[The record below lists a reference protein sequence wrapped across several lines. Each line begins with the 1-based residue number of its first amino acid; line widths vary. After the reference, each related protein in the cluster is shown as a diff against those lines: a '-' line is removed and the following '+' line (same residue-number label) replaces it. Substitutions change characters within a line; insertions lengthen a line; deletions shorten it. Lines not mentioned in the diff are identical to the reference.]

1 MVYFEIKE
9 NPVENY
15 LRTNCGKKLSIK
27 TIKKNL
33 DIKYKAVIFYAKNS
47 KNIRTVAP
55 YEVGSGKKFQHL
67 YEFVNCTV

>member
-1 MVYFEIKE
+1 MVLMEIKE

-15 LRTNCGKKLSIK
+15 LRENSGKKLSIK

-33 DIKYKAVIFYAKNS
+33 NIKYRTAIFYAKNS
-47 KNIRTVAP
+47 KYIRTVEP

-67 YEFVNCTV
+67 YEFKNN